1 MSLISKAFYSGI
13 TRVFSLPRLSVPLIL
28 TLGLTLGAV
37 LTVIAITSALLF
49 QPLQGV
55 TNESQIKTV
64 KYELSMTDELIV
76 SYWDF
81 RRLAGIEKAF
91 GDLGTWAAI
100 TPTEQS
106 ISIKDTSYSS
116 TLFTASNTILD
127 VLGTKLL
134 LGEDVNMEDP
144 EKYVWLSN
152 SLWQSA
158 FSGETSVLG
167 KHIQVNNQQL
177 IIAGIIEDLM
187 AVDSADPVLAQQ
199 IWQIKNLKKL
209 YKEPE
214 NPNISS
220 SLESILLK
228 THNNSIKAPSKD
240 DIDQWLVAYINENTS
255 SEVAPFYLKFINNME
270 KIHQTGSYRDAILGD
285 TGNLI
290 TALFFA
296 VLGLLLMATLNLLNL
311 FIAHYQGRTK
321 EFAIQ
326 LSLGAS
332 LFKVR
337 LMVLLENLPSFILA
351 AITGL
356 LVAAWGVK
364 SLPLI
369 AGNNLPMIETI
380 SIDATVAILA
390 LIIIFILN
398 AIFSALAL
406 VDIDKHALTNN
417 LNSSG
422 KGIQA
427 QSNQYISRALMVF
440 QLAIASI
447 LLSASVMLAIQSYQ
461 SVYRDLGYSYDDLFQ
476 VSVNISDEDWLEKLA
491 NFEQY
496 DASEV
501 KEVND
506 NISRY
511 IEEQISGSEVIIAG
525 EGALSTRVNISMFT
539 PEGNPDG
546 QMMYQSRSL
555 SPEFFDAFNISF
567 LAGSNIT
574 TEQIAQN
581 ERRVVI
587 DETMA
592 TTLYPQLSLDEI
604 IGKSVMFSNGE
615 GAEPVI
621 INGIVPM
628 TQSRAGLTSG
638 MSLPAVYS
646 ADHSISNRLNFII
659 KSSNIGAI
667 NTDKFITDFTNKF
680 PRFSNVELRTLEDIW
695 QEQTLEQKV
704 SLWVVIA
711 MTGLTILLAAIGV
724 AGLTQMTT
732 NHRKYELAVR
742 MATGAKQSRLVRF
755 ILKDALWMLVIG
767 LGLGF
772 ALSVFGYEQLQNS
785 LTMLPDFNGVA
796 MSILDIGLTIIVLLS
811 VIIPAWRVIRTDPM
825 QALRED

>member
-1 MSLISKAFYSGI
+1 MSLINKAFYSGI
-13 TRVFSLPRLSVPLIL
+13 GRIFSLPRLSVPLIL

-55 TNESQIKTV
+55 TNESKIKTV
-64 KYELSMTDELIV
+64 DYRLVMSEQLKV

-91 GDLGTWAAI
+91 GNLGTWAAI
-100 TPTEQS
+100 TSTEQTIFIED
-106 ISIKDTSYSS
+106 ISYTS
-116 TLFTASNTILD
+116 TRFNASNTILD

-134 LGEDVNMEDP
+134 LGDDVNMADP

-158 FSGETSVLG
+158 FSGDSSVLG
-167 KHIQVNNQQL
+167 KQIKVNDQQL
-177 IIAGIIEDLM
+177 IVAGIIEDLM
-187 AVDSADPVLAQQ
+187 AVDSAQPILSEQ
-199 IWQIKNLKKL
+199 IWQITNIKKL

-214 NPNISS
+214 TTNISNG
-220 SLESILLK
+220 LESLLLK
-228 THNNSIKAPSKD
+228 THNSSTLAPSKAE
-240 DIDQWLVAYINENTS
+240 IDQWLVTFITENTA
-255 SEVAPFYLKFINNME
+255 SEVAPFYIKFI
-270 KIHQTGSYRDAILGD
+270 QGSKTNYEIGAYRDVILGG
-285 TGNLI
+285 TSTLL

-337 LMVLLENLPSFILA
+337 LMVMMENLPSFILA
-351 AITGL
+351 GITGL
-356 LVAAWGVK
+356 LVAGWGVK

-380 SIDATVAILA
+380 GIDTTVIIIA
-390 LIIIFILN
+390 LIAIVILN
-398 AIFSALAL
+398 ALFSALAL

-427 QSNQYISRALMVF
+427 QSNQYISRGLMIF

-476 VSVNISDEDWLEKLA
+476 VSANIDDEAWMEKLSA
-491 NFEQY
+491 YEKY
-496 DASEV
+496 ADSEA
-501 KEVND
+501 KALND

-525 EGALSTRVNISMFT
+525 QGAITSNMTMSIFI
-539 PEGNPDG
+539 PEDNPDA
-546 QMMYQSRSL
+546 QIMFQSRTV
-555 SPEFFDAFNISF
+555 SPKFFDAFGIKF
-567 LAGSNIT
+567 LAGSNLT
-574 TEQIAQN
+574 TQQIAQS
-581 ERRVVI
+581 EPRVVI
-587 DETMA
+587 DMNMA
-592 TTLYPQLSLDEI
+592 TTLFPQLPLDEI
-604 IGKSVMFSNGE
+604 VGKSVLLSNGDD
-615 GAEPVI
+615 AKPVI
-621 INGIVPM
+621 INGIVPV
-628 TQSRAGLTSG
+628 TQPQAGSRNA
-638 MSLPAVYS
+638 MVMPAVYS
-646 ADHSISNRLNFII
+646 ADLGISNQVNFILKLSDI
-659 KSSNIGAI
+659 STI
-667 NTDKFITDFTNKF
+667 NKDKFIAEFNNKF
-680 PRFSNVELRTLEDIW
+680 PRLSNAEIKSLEDLW
-695 QEQTLEQKV
+695 QQQTLEQRV
-704 SLWVVIA
+704 SLWIVIT

-742 MATGAKQSRLVRF
+742 MATGAKQSLLVKF

-772 ALSVFGYEQLQNS
+772 SLSVFGYEQLQNN
-785 LTMLPDFNGVA
+785 LTMLPDFNGLA
-796 MSILDIGLTIIVLLS
+796 MSILDVGLILIVVLS
-811 VIIPAWRVIRTDPM
+811 VIIPAWRVISSDPM